1 MWSSEWRRWER
12 DPNCGKSPRPNLPEM
27 ELSESRRPA
36 EILEE
41 NNFKDPLIKPLCP
54 KRGKVISNYYSAE
67 FEGFSLEVLHDFLS
81 TTERLSPS
89 PAPTEGRGSIPSY
102 DAVRTPNLGTPGC
115 PGGGVCPLLR
125 TGRSTQPALPWR
137 EAPLP
142 AVRRY
147 LLTCGCSG
155 FLVCPGLV
163 IFFFFPSSLPRI
175 RALRKYFA

>member
-81 TTERLSPS
+81 TTEHLSPS
-89 PAPTEGRGSIPSY
+89 PAPRGTWVYSFVWRSSDPQSWNSGVPRGGCLSPPE
-102 DAVRTPNLGTPGC
+102 DGPFHPARLALARSPAPGSQAVPADTR
-115 PGGGVCPLLR
+115 LLWIFSVPW
-125 TGRSTQPALPWR
+125 TGD
-137 EAPLP
+137 
-142 AVRRY
+142 
-147 LLTCGCSG
+147 
-155 FLVCPGLV
+155 F
-163 IFFFFPSSLPRI
+163 FFFFPSSLPRI